1 MHTPYVNARLLMTVH
16 TLQKEKKKNR
26 LHVVWYCACAPVSP
40 LAVFFFIVDQSA
52 ISMEGCKSVI
62 YLMNYSVSPKEAD
75 YSVR

>member
-1 MHTPYVNARLLMTVH
+1 MHTPYVNARRLMTVH
-16 TLQKEKKKNR
+16 TLQKEKKKIDCMSCGTVHVR
-26 LHVVWYCACAPVSP
+26 LFPHW
-40 LAVFFFIVDQSA
+40 LFFFFIVDQSA